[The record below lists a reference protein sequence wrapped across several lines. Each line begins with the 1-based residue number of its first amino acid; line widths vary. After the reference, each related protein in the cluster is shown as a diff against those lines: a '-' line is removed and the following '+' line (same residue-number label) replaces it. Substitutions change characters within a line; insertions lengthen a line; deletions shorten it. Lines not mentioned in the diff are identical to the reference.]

1 MGEKKEHMDKTIDI
15 LRKIKSQH
23 KDSEIIVFGS
33 RAWGTPRND
42 SDLDIA
48 IVPRDINDYFD
59 IVDDIEGSN
68 IIYSFDILNLS
79 SLDNEGLKE
88 RILKDGTKI

>member
-1 MGEKKEHMDKTIDI
+1 MDKTIDI
-15 LRKIKSQH
+15 LRVIKNKH

-48 IVPRDINDYFD
+48 IVPRDINDYYD

>member
-1 MGEKKEHMDKTIDI
+1 VGEKKEHMDKTIDI

>member
-1 MGEKKEHMDKTIDI
+1 MDKTIDI